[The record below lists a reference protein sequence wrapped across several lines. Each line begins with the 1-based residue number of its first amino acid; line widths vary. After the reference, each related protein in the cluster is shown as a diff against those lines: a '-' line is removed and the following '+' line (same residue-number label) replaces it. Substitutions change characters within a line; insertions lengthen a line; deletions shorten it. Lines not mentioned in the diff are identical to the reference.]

1 MKKPSL
7 ALKRYIGLHP
17 PLPLVVTYIYSFKE
31 HSTNYTTGNLLVAER
46 ETDKRSVATTT
57 MSTEDHSRNVS
68 AEKERATHSSPNST
82 ELGEAP
88 RFDAEQTKT
97 LLRRL
102 DWHLV
107 PFLALLYLYEYGLL
121 GIFTDR

>member
-1 MKKPSL
+1 M
-7 ALKRYIGLHP
+7 A
-17 PLPLVVTYIYSFKE
+17 
-31 HSTNYTTGNLLVAER
+31 
-46 ETDKRSVATTT
+46 
-57 MSTEDHSRNVS
+57 TEDQHSSSRNVS

-88 RFDAEQTKT
+88 RFDAEQTKA

-107 PFLALLYLYEYGLL
+107 PFLSLLYLYECRLL
-121 GIFTDR
+121 GIFTCC